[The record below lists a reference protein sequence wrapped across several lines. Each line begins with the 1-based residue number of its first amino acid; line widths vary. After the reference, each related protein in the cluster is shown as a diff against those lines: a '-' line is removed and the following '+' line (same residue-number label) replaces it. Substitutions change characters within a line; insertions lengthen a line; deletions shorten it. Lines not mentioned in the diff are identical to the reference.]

1 MAISAGP
8 LSDLPDRPRGPRAL
22 IVLAAALACILTL
35 SACGYIARLPLSR
48 AFSLDLR
55 FDVQVAQRLNNGF
68 PVAVD
73 LVVVDDEALLAELKK
88 LDAATWFAQRDQY
101 RRDHP
106 RDLALHSWEWVPGE
120 AVAEQSVRY
129 RLATEGAVMFALY
142 YTPGA
147 HRAAVDM
154 HRDLLLT
161 LGEDGFTIE
170 PRRR

>member
-8 LSDLPDRPRGPRAL
+8 MSDLHGQRRSRGPAV
-22 IVLAAALACILTL
+22 VLTLALACVLTL
-35 SACGYIARLPLSR
+35 SACGFIARLPVSR
-48 AFSLDLR
+48 AFALDLR

-73 LVVVDDEALLAELKK
+73 LVVLYDEALVAELKK
-88 LDAATWFAQRDQY
+88 LDAATWFRQRDQY

-106 RDLALHSWEWVPGE
+106 RDIELHSWEWVPGE

-129 RLATEGAVMFALY
+129 RLATEGALMFALY

-147 HRAAVDM
+147 HRATVDM